1 MWFLTDPWWRNHKI
15 RPTFG
20 QVIFLVQC
28 RFPGPNARSHPALS
42 IMLCIDCSPTRY
54 NAKRNIFNIANLG
67 ALAKSMVTKSTKE
80 NVSSCIEI
88 LKKLLTFRRLTPLDQ
103 HHPARRRRICYQHS
117 RASLS
122 SVCKGLQLD
131 HVSLQMLTNMVL
143 QESKLYGP

>member
-15 RPTFG
+15 QPTFG
-20 QVIFLVQC
+20 QVIFLVPDFQAQTLDHTLL
-28 RFPGPNARSHPALS
+28 RQ
-42 IMLCIDCSPTRY
+42 LCCVLTVLVLDTMP
-54 NAKRNIFNIANLG
+54 KRNIFNIANLG

-88 LKKLLTFRRLTPLDQ
+88 LKKLLTFCRLTPLDQ

-143 QESKLYGP
+143 WESKLYGP